1 MEAGR
6 PQEPTASLTAAR
18 VARYLLPLIA
28 LGLAVH
34 LVLPQIPS
42 LGHSFQV
49 IKSMALWAVAL
60 AVVAQAASY
69 CGSGYLLKALVRL
82 GGDSLSVL
90 TGAAMTLAG
99 ASFGMVAGGMVG
111 SSAAIYRWMLK
122 RNVRPEAAAVA
133 STAPAVFN
141 SITLVLVSLVGLVH
155 LLAVRQLTR
164 PEGIGFAVVLAALIG
179 LVSLG
184 AWGLRKRTALMAVAD
199 RAGRR
204 WARFRHKEYKQE
216 KTENRLKA
224 LFGAVDILVSGGW
237 RGPLLGAVLNIVFD
251 MLTLYF
257 LFVAAGHRIGVG
269 MLLIGYGVPLLLGRI
284 AFVIPGGVGVIES
297 SMVGLY
303 TGLGV
308 PDSVAVVVVLAYRIL
323 SFWLP
328 VLSGFPLMLA
338 LRKSSVQ
345 GRHDELRS

>member
-1 MEAGR
+1 MEPER
-6 PQEPTASLTAAR
+6 PQEPTGSLTAAR
-18 VARYLLPLIA
+18 VVRYLLPLIA

-49 IKSMALWAVAL
+49 IKSMALWAAAL
-60 AVVAQAASY
+60 AMVAQAASY
-69 CGSGYLLKALVRL
+69 WGSGYLLKTLVRL
-82 GGDSLSVL
+82 AGSSLSVL
-90 TGAAMTLAG
+90 TGMTMTLAG

-111 SSAAIYRWMLK
+111 SSAAVYRWMLK
-122 RNVRPEAAAVA
+122 RNVRPEAAALAGTVP
-133 STAPAVFN
+133 TVFN
-141 SITLVLVSLVGLVH
+141 NIILVLVSVVGLVH

-164 PEGIGFAVVLAALIG
+164 WEGIGFGAILTVLMG
-179 LVSLG
+179 LVGLV
-184 AWGLRKRTALMAVAD
+184 AWGLRKRAALIAVAE

-204 WARFRHKEYKQE
+204 WARFRRKKYKQE
-216 KTENRLKA
+216 GTENRLKA

-237 RGPLLGAVLNIVFD
+237 RGPLLGSVLNIACD

-269 MLLIGYGVPLLLGRI
+269 MLLTGYGVPLLLGKI
-284 AFVIPGGVGVIES
+284 AFIVPGGVGVIES

-328 VLSGFPLMLA
+328 LLAGFPLMLT
-338 LRKSSVQ
+338 LQRRTTQ
-345 GRHDELRS
+345 GGHNESA